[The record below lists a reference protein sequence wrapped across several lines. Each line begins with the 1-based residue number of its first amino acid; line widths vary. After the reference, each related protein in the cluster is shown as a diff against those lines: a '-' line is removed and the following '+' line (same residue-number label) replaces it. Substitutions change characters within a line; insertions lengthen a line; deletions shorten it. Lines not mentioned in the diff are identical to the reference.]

1 MKSLLVDA
9 LRQAHNSRQSQSLSD
24 SGSFDTTNAEF
35 ENTANDP
42 VANEEVASPEELAL
56 FETTKGA
63 ALNGDALY
71 EESPQDAAFDE
82 PLESVRALG
91 SKQTIADE
99 NSVSRS
105 GQSRSG
111 LPALARFAPV
121 ICVTAA
127 LIAATS
133 WALFRNS
140 ALGRDGLTMFEL
152 QSQETVD
159 ETRDNNPST
168 INVAAAR
175 FPFLDSAIQPENP
188 ENSE

>member
-1 MKSLLVDA
+1 M
-9 LRQAHNSRQSQSLSD
+9 SRREVLWFA
-24 SGSFDTTNAEF
+24 GIA
-35 ENTANDP
+35 TA
-42 VANEEVASPEELAL
+42 
-56 FETTKGA
+56 FA
-63 ALNGDALY
+63 AL
-71 EESPQDAAFDE
+71 AF
-82 PLESVRALG
+82 
-91 SKQTIADE
+91 
-99 NSVSRS
+99 
-105 GQSRSG
+105 
-111 LPALARFAPV
+111 LPALANDYV
-121 ICVTAA
+121 LSIGIS
-127 LIAATS
+127 IAMYGVLATS